1 MHTKFRVPA
10 RQAFS
15 LKPVGPKDEL
25 IALVCAP
32 GSKRSLEA
40 GVQMV
45 ESVEGRRLLI
55 VDDTPEHRAM
65 LGRVL
70 GDYHLGYASSGR
82 EALRRLETEALPDLV
97 LLDAR
102 MPGEDGLEVCRKIKA
117 DERLREI
124 PVILMTSLQSDEGA
138 AGIALGAADCITKP
152 FDCGIVRARVRTH
165 LAFRQAKLELARQKA
180 ALDEQVASYSA
191 QLGAVLEQ
199 LKDGSLETI
208 FRLSRA
214 AEYKDEDTGRH
225 VLRVSYYSGAIARR
239 LARSDCPPDLL
250 LRAAPMHDV
259 GKIGIPDH
267 VLLKRGP
274 LDAMEWALMQ
284 QHTLIGAKILA
295 GSQSEIIR
303 LAEVVA
309 LTHHERWSG
318 GGYPYGLAETAIPIA
333 GRVVAVADAFD
344 ALTSRRSYKQAF
356 SSDVAFATI
365 RAGRGSSFDPD
376 VVDAFLAIQDEILEI
391 KASYPDES
399 QETTPETLPVD
410 AVSAAP
416 VERPNGRPPLAP
428 EPVALPAEAYPGRVN
443 GTGPDEA
450 VSACGGDLR
459 CLTARVAHEFDNL
472 LATIIGYSDLVLQK
486 LDSGQ
491 PMKDDLEAVRKAG
504 ERASLLNRQL
514 LDLGRAG

>member
-1 MHTKFRVPA
+1 
-10 RQAFS
+10 
-15 LKPVGPKDEL
+15 
-25 IALVCAP
+25 
-32 GSKRSLEA
+32 
-40 GVQMV
+40 
-45 ESVEGRRLLI
+45 
-55 VDDTPEHRAM
+55 
-65 LGRVL
+65 
-70 GDYHLGYASSGR
+70 
-82 EALRRLETEALPDLV
+82 
-97 LLDAR
+97 
-102 MPGEDGLEVCRKIKA
+102 
-117 DERLREI
+117 
-124 PVILMTSLQSDEGA
+124 
-138 AGIALGAADCITKP
+138 
-152 FDCGIVRARVRTH
+152 
-165 LAFRQAKLELARQKA
+165 
-180 ALDEQVASYSA
+180 
-191 QLGAVLEQ
+191 
-199 LKDGSLETI
+199 
-208 FRLSRA
+208 
-214 AEYKDEDTGRH
+214 
-225 VLRVSYYSGAIARR
+225 
-239 LARSDCPPDLL
+239 
-250 LRAAPMHDV
+250 
-259 GKIGIPDH
+259 
-267 VLLKRGP
+267 
-274 LDAMEWALMQ
+274 MQ
-284 QHTLIGAKILA
+284 QHTLLA
-295 GSQSEIIR
+295 PRSSQASQSEISVSPKLSR
-303 LAEVVA
+303 F
-309 LTHHERWSG
+309 THHERWSG

-459 CLTARVAHEFDNL
+459 CLTARCPRVDNL
-472 LATIIGYSDLVLQK
+472 LATIIGDSDLVLQK